1 MTMAMAAPLQTALYE
16 RLVVLPALGGRVF
29 DDAPHQSADV
39 GGAYV
44 TLGDETVAP
53 WDTVTDRGAIHAVR
67 VRGYSPV
74 RGFLPAKALAA
85 DVVAVL
91 DEAPLTLSRGKVITQ
106 VIWVRCESRLEAE
119 LTSSWGDRS
128 GLSSCSNCSS

>member
-1 MTMAMAAPLQTALYE
+1 MTMAMAAPLQTALYD

-53 WDTVTDRGAIHAVR
+53 WDTATDKGAIHAVR
-67 VRGYSPV
+67 VRVYSPV

-85 DVVAVL
+85 DVVAAL
-91 DEAPLTLSRGKVITQ
+91 DDAPLTLSRGKVITQ
-106 VIWVRCESRLEAE
+106 EFTGAETRREELGALRRIDLTFRIVIEDDA
-119 LTSSWGDRS
+119 
-128 GLSSCSNCSS
+128 N